1 MLWGLD
7 SHIVQCFQMGQKFC
21 FSEGGGEWFWAV
33 GSSSWIMFFLD
44 LCLFM
49 IFFAPSLQLT
59 FLWHQSWF
67 MEGNRTPFEKCEH
80 WNINREPILRS
91 TSVSTESPLGQNCD
105 FGSINGLPNFLGRF
119 GFGFRKHVF
128 DTLPREPTKG
138 LLGQNGEHRKKQ
150 NYLSNLMVRLVCWF
164 WVFAAVGRA
173 RIRFWRVYEWCF
185 WEAS

>member
-1 MLWGLD
+1 MVLSRWIFVLD
-7 SHIVQCFQMGQKFC
+7 HVLFGSLSFYDFLCAFPSIDLSLAPIMIHGRQQNAFWKVWALEYQQRAYFAEYQCIQY
-21 FSEGGGEWFWAV
+21 
-33 GSSSWIMFFLD
+33 
-44 LCLFM
+44 
-49 IFFAPSLQLT
+49 
-59 FLWHQSWF
+59 
-67 MEGNRTPFEKCEH
+67 
-80 WNINREPILRS
+80 
-91 TSVSTESPLGQNCD
+91 LGQNCD

-173 RIRFWRVYEWCF
+173 RIRFWRVYEGLDVSGRLLSDGRNQSYLRPF
-185 WEAS
+185 